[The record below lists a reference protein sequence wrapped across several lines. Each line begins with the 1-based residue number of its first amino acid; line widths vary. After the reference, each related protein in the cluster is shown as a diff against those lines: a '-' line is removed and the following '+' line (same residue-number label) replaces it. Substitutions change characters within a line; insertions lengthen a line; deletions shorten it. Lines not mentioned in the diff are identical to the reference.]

1 MLGVGCSSKAKI
13 HTSIQIRC
21 VYFVILGSIF
31 FSFFAMAQP
40 SIDQFVENLL
50 VERGMTGVDEA
61 VLAELRADLME
72 RLSERLN
79 AEMVALLDS
88 EKVEE
93 LNDLMDADA
102 EIDIVREFFMSNV
115 PNYQD
120 VFARTLMDF
129 RTSYL
134 S

>member
-1 MLGVGCSSKAKI
+1 M
-13 HTSIQIRC
+13 
-21 VYFVILGSIF
+21 YFVILETIF

>member
-1 MLGVGCSSKAKI
+1 
-13 HTSIQIRC
+13 
-21 VYFVILGSIF
+21 
-31 FSFFAMAQP
+31 MAQP

-50 VERGMTGVDEA
+50 VERGLTTVDEA
-61 VLAELRADLME
+61 VLSELRADLLT
-72 RLSERLN
+72 RIGERLN

-102 EIDIVREFFMSNV
+102 EVDIVREFFMSNV

>member
-1 MLGVGCSSKAKI
+1 MLGVGSSSEVKI

-21 VYFVILGSIF
+21 VYFVILQSIF

-61 VLAELRADLME
+61 VLAELRADLKE

-102 EIDIVREFFMSNV
+102 EVNIVREFFMSNV